1 MKELASI
8 ATKVC
13 RGLIISLGAATAFLA
28 AFVHFERPAA
38 AASGSE
44 VAGLAAARAPEL
56 LERAAS
62 SAAAI
67 ATAIQ
72 QPAFYAFALALGFL
86 AGFWVAKRLRW
97 PWPSIPPAARALEE
111 LQKLRHEPG
120 YTGELCAICFDPVSR
135 PSDGYL
141 FCGHNFHKKCLE
153 RRRAGGAAEI
163 CPVCEGLSGGEGPY
177 LSLSLRRIR
186 ARWREVGP
194 ECEAAFRAAASPVL
208 YDPEA
213 DLALEGRSGA
223 GAEAE
228 GTRPHPLS
236 PALPSA
242 GAGTSTA
249 ESESKAAAAA
259 PSAAD
264 VLDPPVV
271 GSPRPATPAAP
282 KAAAAHAGLK
292 AADDRRG
299 PVVGSSSPRRG
310 RRYRSELARDA
321 AAPSAPAATP
331 APGPAEPSNWDLVRG
346 EAGQRL
352 ASLKHAPLSLILVL
366 QLLGVLA
373 AYCALAGAAFG
384 ALSLANALLFG
395 WRWPALGPATLLAV
409 VQTLVLAYVLMPVM
423 EHAILWTKGAFER
436 QLGWW
441 ERTLGP
447 AFFGAGRGASVALPL
462 LISTLNDRDPRAP
475 GPPPQI

>member
-1 MKELASI
+1 MKKLAAI
-8 ATKVC
+8 KVC
-13 RGLIISLGAATAFLA
+13 RVLGLGAATAFLA
-28 AFVHFERPAA
+28 ALVRFERPAA

-72 QPAFYAFALALGFL
+72 RPAFYALALALAFL
-86 AGFWVAKRLRW
+86 AGLWAAKRW
-97 PWPSIPPAARALEE
+97 PWMWPWPRGSRADRQDPPEHSVPPAARALEE

-120 YTGELCAICFDPVSR
+120 YTGDLCAICFDPVSR

-141 FCGHNFHKKCLE
+141 FCGHNFHKTCLE

-163 CPVCEGLSGGEGPY
+163 CPVCEGLSGAEGPY

-208 YDPEA
+208 YDPET

-228 GTRPHPLS
+228 GTSTRPQPLS

-242 GAGTSTA
+242 GAA
-249 ESESKAAAAA
+249 ESASKAAAAA
-259 PSAAD
+259 
-264 VLDPPVV
+264 
-271 GSPRPATPAAP
+271 AAP
-282 KAAAAHAGLK
+282 KAG
-292 AADDRRG
+292 DDRDRPG
-299 PVVGSSSPRRG
+299 FVVVSPAPSLD
-310 RRYRSELARDA
+310 RSEPAQ
-321 AAPSAPAATP
+321 AATPASP
-331 APGPAEPSNWDLVRG
+331 APGPAEPSTWALVRG
-346 EAGQRL
+346 EAGRRL
-352 ASLKHAPLSLILVL
+352 ASLKHVPLSLLLVL
-366 QLLGVLA
+366 QLGGVLA
-373 AYCALAGAAFG
+373 AYCALAVAAFV
-384 ALSLANALLFG
+384 ALWLANARLFP
-395 WRWPALGPATLLAV
+395 WRWPHLGPITLLAL
-409 VQTLVLAYVLMPVM
+409 VQASVLAYVLSPFTRLAP
-423 EHAILWTKGAFER
+423 EWATCALER

-447 AFFGAGRGASVALPL
+447 AFFGAGVREAYEENGRSLIYEGFESARAIILNVAIMIAVFSVLVPL
-462 LISTLNDRDPRAP
+462 F
-475 GPPPQI
+475 G